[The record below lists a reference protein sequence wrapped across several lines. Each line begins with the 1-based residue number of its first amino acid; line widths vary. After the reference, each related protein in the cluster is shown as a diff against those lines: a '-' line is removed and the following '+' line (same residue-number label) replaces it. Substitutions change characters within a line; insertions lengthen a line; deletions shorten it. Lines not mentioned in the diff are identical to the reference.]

1 MSHTSQADKVHS
13 GKDGA
18 REKPLSEGGVE
29 AKTPMERVSTAGRR
43 FLIAWSAALILLG
56 GGAGVAAVA
65 RVYRHKQHTVALHR
79 TRMDPVATEAGKTQ
93 ADTTAVPRAKEA
105 VKVRVGLYV
114 DRIVEL
120 SIKDSTWTVDFYLWF
135 NWTGDGLTPGETFQ
149 VVNGQIESKEK
160 LDEITNGA
168 EHYSLYRVVAK
179 ITKMFDAARFPT
191 DDHLLT
197 IHIEDKARQFQDL
210 LLVPDTENS
219 NISSRVNVPGYEVSG
234 TAMVSKPH
242 SYKTTRGDPRL
253 PAGFKATYSQFV
265 FGIAIRRPDFGFFI
279 KLFVALFI
287 AVAIAMLAFF
297 IKPTDVDPR
306 FGLGVGGLFAAIA
319 NSYVTSSLVPDT
331 GVLTLA
337 DMVNQVA
344 IVTILLTL
352 LESTISLY
360 ILERLGDE
368 PLSRRFDRVS
378 AVLFAVGYAG
388 ISLAL
393 PLAAGI

>member
-1 MSHTSQADKVHS
+1 MSHTSQTDSVSADQIS
-13 GKDGA
+13 
-18 REKPLSEGGVE
+18 SW
-29 AKTPMERVSTAGRR
+29 GRR
-43 FLIAWSAALILLG
+43 FLIGWSLALVVLG
-56 GGAGVAAVA
+56 GGAGAAAVV

-79 TRMDPVATEAGKTQ
+79 TRMDAVATEAGKTQ
-93 ADTTAVPRAKEA
+93 ADTTAIAGAKEA

-120 SIKDSTWTVDFYLWF
+120 SIKDSTWTVDFYIWF
-135 NWTGDGLTPGETFQ
+135 NWTGNDLTPGETFQ

-160 LDEITNGA
+160 LEEIA
-168 EHYSLYRVVAK
+168 RDRDHYALYRVVAK
-179 ITKMFDAARFPT
+179 ITKAFDAARFPT

-197 IHIEDKARQFQDL
+197 IHIEDKARQFQEV
-210 LLVPDTENS
+210 LLVPDAENS
-219 NISSRVNVPGYEVSG
+219 SISSRVSVPGYEIAG
-234 TAMVSKPH
+234 TELVSKPH

-253 PAGFKATYSQFV
+253 PAGFKSTYSQFV
-265 FGIAIRRPDFGFFI
+265 FGISIRRPDLGFFS
-279 KLFVALFI
+279 KLFVALYI

-297 IKPTDVDPR
+297 IKPTNVDPR

-344 IVTILLTL
+344 IATILLTL

-360 ILERLGDE
+360 ILERLGAE
-368 PLSRRFDRVS
+368 SLSRQFDRVS
-378 AVLFAVGYAG
+378 TVLFAVGYAALN
-388 ISLAL
+388 IAL
-393 PLAAGI
+393 PLVAAV